1 MKAKFILG
9 ICLVLVTL
17 TVIDCRKKSPSPQEE
32 SIQQK
37 EILEQPTTEQ
47 AASDKPATE
56 EPKMVEPAWQ
66 AEEPVSVKAGSE
78 QAQPEET
85 EYFAV
90 FMEGKKVGY
99 AIQNRAVAGNKVTT
113 SVELKIT
120 LSRVGVSVSVQ
131 TQASTIETI
140 DGKPLGFELEQALGM
155 MVTKTVGT
163 IDEQGKVTVK
173 TGQQQVE
180 FDWPS
185 GAVMSE
191 GMRLLHLKHGLAEGT
206 TYTAKFFDP
215 SMMQVVDVEVKV
227 GSKQNVDL
235 LGRVVA
241 LTEVQSNISSAQIG
255 ALISTEYYD
264 DKLRLQKS
272 ITPVMGMTIEQVACT
287 KEFALGQIDVLEVV
301 DKMFMVSPEPLDD
314 IGSVRSITYTL
325 SPVRDPAEKVSNGV
339 SQTKET
345 AGLKIPS
352 NDNQK
357 VKWLSNGKVIL
368 TVEPVVAPRG
378 VRFPYHGTDPTALE
392 ALEPT
397 RYVESNQKVIIDLA
411 RRAVGRTKDAAEA
424 ARRIEAFVADYVTDK
439 SLSVGYASAAEVAVS
454 RQGDC
459 TEHAVLTAAMC
470 RAVGIPAQVVTGL
483 AYVSQWRDFKSGF
496 GGHAW
501 VQVYIGDKWVGLD
514 AAFKSAGLGGY
525 DAGHIALAVGS
536 GNPEDFI
543 SLLNTMGRFK
553 IEKVIV
559 LR

>member
-9 ICLVLVTL
+9 ICLVLAAVTA
-17 TVIDCRKKSPSPQEE
+17 TGCREKTPAPQEQ
-32 SIQQK
+32 SMQQM
-37 EILEQPTTEQ
+37 ELSEQSATEQ
-47 AASDKPATE
+47 AASDKSATA
-56 EPKMVEPAWQ
+56 EPMAVKLAQQ

-113 SVELKIT
+113 SVDLKIT
-120 LSRVGVSVSVQ
+120 LSRIGVSVSVQ
-131 TQASTIETI
+131 TRVITIETI

-191 GMRLLHLKHGLAEGT
+191 GMRLLHLKHGLREGT
-206 TYTAKFFDP
+206 TYVAKFFDP

-227 GSKQNVDL
+227 GSEQNVDL

-241 LTEVQSNISSAQIG
+241 LTEVQSSISSAQLG
-255 ALISTEYYD
+255 TLISTEYYD

-272 ITPVMGMTIEQVACT
+272 VTPVMGMIIEQVACT
-287 KEFALGQIDVLEVV
+287 KEFALGEIDVLEMV
-301 DKMFMVSPEPLDD
+301 DRMFMASPEPLDD
-314 IGSVRSITYTL
+314 IGSVRSITYYL
-325 SPVRDPAEKVSNGV
+325 SPVTDEVD
-339 SQTKET
+339 
-345 AGLKIPS
+345 LKIPS

-357 VKWLSNGKVIL
+357 VEQLSDGTIIL

-378 VRFPYHGTDPTALE
+378 VRFPYHGTAPTALK

-397 RYVESNQKVIIDLA
+397 RYVESGQKVIIDLA
-411 RRAVGRTKDAAEA
+411 RRAVGRTKDAADA
-424 ARRIEAFVADYVTDK
+424 VRKIETFVAEYVENK
-439 SLSVGYASAAEVAVS
+439 SLSVGYASAAEVAAS

-459 TEHAVLTAAMC
+459 SEFAVLTAAMC
-470 RAVGIPAQVVTGL
+470 RAVGVPAQVVVGV
-483 AYVSQWRDFKSGF
+483 AYVKDFAGHQGF

-501 VQVYIGDKWVGLD
+501 VQAYVGSKWVGLD
-514 AAFKSAGLGGY
+514 AAFKSAGFGGY

-536 GNPEDFI
+536 GNPEDFL
-543 SLLNTMGRFK
+543 SLINTMGQFK
-553 IEKVIV
+553 IDKVIV
-559 LR
+559 EKK

>member
-1 MKAKFILG
+1 MKAKCLLW
-9 ICLVLVTL
+9 ICLVLV
-17 TVIDCRKKSPSPQEE
+17 VINGVSCRKKSPPQDE
-32 SIQQK
+32 SIEQK
-37 EILEQPTTEQ
+37 EVPEQPSTEQ
-47 AASDKPATE
+47 AAPDKSATE
-56 EPKMVEPAWQ
+56 EPMAVNSAQQ
-66 AEEPVSVKAGSE
+66 AKAPVSVKAGSE
-78 QAQPEET
+78 QARSEET

-90 FMEGKKVGY
+90 FMEGRKVGY

-120 LSRVGVSVSVQ
+120 LSRAGVSVSVR

-173 TGQQQVE
+173 TGQQQEE

-255 ALISTEYYD
+255 ALMSTEYYD

-272 ITPVMGMTIEQVACT
+272 VTPVMGMTIEQVACT
-287 KEFALGQIDVLEVV
+287 KEFALGEIDVLEMV
-301 DKMFMVSPEPLDD
+301 DKMFMASPEPLGDV
-314 IGSVRSITYTL
+314 GSARSITYYL
-325 SPVRDPAEKVSNGV
+325 SPVTDEFD
-339 SQTKET
+339 
-345 AGLKIPS
+345 LKIPS

-357 VKWLSNGKVIL
+357 VEQLSEGTIIL
-368 TVEPVVAPRG
+368 TVEPVAAPGG
-378 VRFPYHGTDPTALE
+378 VRFPYHGTDLTALE

-411 RRAVGRTKDAAEA
+411 RRAVGRTKDAADA
-424 ARRIEAFVADYVTDK
+424 VRKIEAFVAEYVEGK
-439 SLSVGYASAAEVAVS
+439 SLSVGYASAAEVAAS

-459 TEHAVLTAAMC
+459 SEFAVLTAAMC
-470 RAVGIPAQVVTGL
+470 RAVGIPAQVVVGV
-483 AYVSQWRDFKSGF
+483 AYVKDFAGHQGF
-496 GGHAW
+496 GGHARW
-501 VQVYIGDKWVGLD
+501 
-514 AAFKSAGLGGY
+514 
-525 DAGHIALAVGS
+525 
-536 GNPEDFI
+536 
-543 SLLNTMGRFK
+543 
-553 IEKVIV
+553 
-559 LR
+559 

>member
-9 ICLVLVTL
+9 ICLVLAAVTAMG
-17 TVIDCRKKSPSPQEE
+17 CRKKMPAPQEE
-32 SIQQK
+32 SIQQ
-37 EILEQPTTEQ
+37 EEVLEQPTAEQ

-56 EPKMVEPAWQ
+56 EPKIVEPAWQ

-85 EYFAV
+85 EYFAI

-113 SVELKIT
+113 SMELKIT
-120 LSRVGVSVSVQ
+120 LSRVGVSVSVR

-191 GMRLLHLKHGLAEGT
+191 GMRLLHLKHGLTEGT

-227 GSKQNVDL
+227 GPKQNVDL

-241 LTEVQSNISSAQIG
+241 LTEVQSNVSSAQIG
-255 ALISTEYYD
+255 TLISTEYYD

-272 ITPVMGMTIEQVACT
+272 VTPVMGMTIEQVACT
-287 KEFALGQIDVLEVV
+287 KEFALGEIDVLEMV
-301 DKMFMVSPEPLDD
+301 DKMFMASPEPLGDV
-314 IGSVRSITYTL
+314 GSARSITYYL
-325 SPVRDPAEKVSNGV
+325 SPVTDEVD
-339 SQTKET
+339 
-345 AGLKIPS
+345 LKIPS
-352 NDNQK
+352 SDNQK
-357 VKWLSNGKVIL
+357 VEQLSGGTIIL

-378 VRFPYHGTDPTALE
+378 VRFPYHGTDPTALK

-397 RYVESNQKVIIDLA
+397 RYVESGQKVIIDLA
-411 RRAVGRTKDAAEA
+411 RRAVGRTKDAADA
-424 ARRIEAFVADYVTDK
+424 VRKIEAFVAEYVENK
-439 SLSVGYASAAEVAVS
+439 SLSVGYASAAEVAAS

-459 TEHAVLTAAMC
+459 SEFAVLTAAMC
-470 RAVGIPAQVVTGL
+470 RAVGVPAQVVVGV
-483 AYVSQWRDFKSGF
+483 AYVKDFAGHQGF

-501 VQVYIGDKWVGLD
+501 VQAYVGSKWVGLD
-514 AAFKSAGLGGY
+514 AAFKATGRGGY

-536 GNPEDFI
+536 GNPEDFLN
-543 SLLNTMGRFK
+543 LLNTMGQFK
-553 IEKVIV
+553 IDKVIV
-559 LR
+559 EKR

>member
-9 ICLVLVTL
+9 ICLVLVAVTAMG
-17 TVIDCRKKSPSPQEE
+17 CRKKTPAPQEE

-37 EILEQPTTEQ
+37 EVLEQPTAEQ
-47 AASDKPATE
+47 AAPDKPATE
-56 EPKMVEPAWQ
+56 EPKIVEPAWQ

-113 SVELKIT
+113 SVDLKIT
-120 LSRVGVSVSVQ
+120 LSRIGVSVSVK
-131 TQASTIETI
+131 TKAITIETI
-140 DGKPLGFELEQALGM
+140 GGKPLGFELEQALGM

-173 TGQQQVE
+173 TGQQQEE

-191 GMRLLHLKHGLAEGT
+191 GMRLLHLKHGLTEGT
-206 TYTAKFFDP
+206 TYTTKFFDP

-227 GSKQNVDL
+227 GPKQNVDL
-235 LGRVVA
+235 LCRVVA
-241 LTEVQSNISSAQIG
+241 LTEVQSNISSAQMG
-255 ALISTEYYD
+255 TLISTEYYD

-272 ITPVMGMTIEQVACT
+272 VTPVMGMTIEQVACT
-287 KEFALGQIDVLEVV
+287 KEFALGEIDVLEMV
-301 DKMFMVSPEPLDD
+301 DKMFMASPEPLGDV
-314 IGSVRSITYTL
+314 GSARSITYYL
-325 SPVRDPAEKVSNGV
+325 SPVTDEVD
-339 SQTKET
+339 
-345 AGLKIPS
+345 LKIPS

-357 VKWLSNGKVIL
+357 VEQLSGGTITL

-378 VRFPYHGTDPTALE
+378 VRFPYHGTNPTALE

-397 RYVESNQKVIIDLA
+397 RYVESGQKVIIDLA
-411 RRAVGRTKDAAEA
+411 RRAVGRTKDAADA
-424 ARRIEAFVADYVTDK
+424 VRKIEAFVAEYVENT
-439 SLSVGYASAAEVAVS
+439 SLSVGYASAAEVAAS

-459 TEHAVLTAAMC
+459 SEFAVLTAAMC
-470 RAVGIPAQVVTGL
+470 RAVGVPAQVVVGV
-483 AYVSQWRDFKSGF
+483 AYVKDFAGHQGF

-501 VQVYIGDKWVGLD
+501 VQAYVGSKWFGLD
-514 AAFKSAGLGGY
+514 AAFKSAGFGGY

-536 GNPEDFI
+536 GNPEDFL
-543 SLLNTMGRFK
+543 SLLNTMGQFK
-553 IEKVIV
+553 IDKVIV
-559 LR
+559 EKR

>member
-1 MKAKFILG
+1 VKLIMKAKSILG
-9 ICLVLVTL
+9 ICLLLV
-17 TVIDCRKKSPSPQEE
+17 VINAVGCRKKTPPPPEDST
-32 SIQQK
+32 QQV
-37 EILEQPTTEQ
+37 ETFEPAEQI
-47 AASDKPATE
+47 ASYKPAGRA
-56 EPKMVEPAWQ
+56 VES
-66 AEEPVSVKAGSE
+66 VSVKAGSE
-78 QAQPEET
+78 QAPPEET
-85 EYFAV
+85 EYFAL

-120 LSRVGVSVSVQ
+120 LSRMGVSVSVQ
-131 TQASTIETI
+131 TKAVTIETI
-140 DGKPLGFELEQALGM
+140 EGKPLGFELEQALGM
-155 MVTKTVGT
+155 MVTKTIGT

-206 TYTAKFFDP
+206 TYTAKLFDP

-227 GSKQNVDL
+227 GPEQNVDL

-255 ALISTEYYD
+255 SLVSTEYYD
-264 DKLRLQKS
+264 DNLRLQKS
-272 ITPVMGMTIEQVACT
+272 ITPVMGMTVEQLACT

-301 DKMFMVSPEPLDD
+301 DKMFMASPEPLDD

-325 SPVRDPAEKVSNGV
+325 SPVRDAAEKVSNGV

-357 VKWLSNGKVIL
+357 VKRLSDGTIIL

-378 VRFPYHGTDPTALE
+378 VRFPYKGTDPAALE

-397 RYVESNQKVIIDLA
+397 RYVESDQKVIIDLA
-411 RRAVGRTKDAAEA
+411 RQAVGDTSDAAEA
-424 ARRIEAFVADYVTDK
+424 ARRIEAFVADYVADK

-454 RQGDC
+454 KQGDC
-459 TEHAVLTAAMC
+459 SEHAVLTAALC

-483 AYVSQWRDFKSGF
+483 AYVSKWGTFENGF

-501 VQVYIGDKWVGLD
+501 VQVYLGDKWVGLD
-514 AAFKSAGLGGY
+514 AAFRGTGRGGY
-525 DAGHIALAVGS
+525 DAGHIALAAGK
-536 GNPEDFI
+536 GNPEDF
-543 SLLNTMGRFK
+543 LNLVNTMGLFK
-553 IEKVIV
+553 IEKVTV
-559 LR
+559 NKR

>member
-1 MKAKFILG
+1 MKTKYLLW
-9 ICLVLVTL
+9 ICLVSAILAGVG
-17 TVIDCRKKSPSPQEE
+17 CRKKSPSPQEVSKPKVE
-32 SIQQK
+32 LSEQTTAKQAV
-37 EILEQPTTEQ
+37 LEKPAQE
-47 AASDKPATE
+47 AASVKTG
-56 EPKMVEPAWQ
+56 VEQTPL
-66 AEEPVSVKAGSE
+66 
-78 QAQPEET
+78 EET
-85 EYFAV
+85 EYFAL

-120 LSRVGVSVSVQ
+120 LSRMGVSVSVQ
-131 TQASTIETI
+131 TKASTIETI
-140 DGKPLGFELEQALGM
+140 EGKPIGFELEQALGM

-173 TGQQQVE
+173 TGQQQTE

-191 GMRLLHLKHGLAEGT
+191 GMRLLHLKHGLTEDT
-206 TYTAKFFDP
+206 TYIAKFFDP

-227 GSKQNVDL
+227 GPKQNVDL

-255 ALISTEYYD
+255 SLISTEYYD
-264 DKLRLQKS
+264 DNLLLQKS
-272 ITPVMGMTIEQVACT
+272 ITPVMGMTVEQVACT

-301 DKMFMVSPEPLDD
+301 DKMFMASPEPLSDV
-314 IGSVRSITYTL
+314 GSARSITYYL
-325 SPVRDPAEKVSNGV
+325 SPVTDEVD
-339 SQTKET
+339 
-345 AGLKIPS
+345 LKIPS

-357 VKWLSNGKVIL
+357 VQRLSNGKVIL
-368 TVEPVVAPRG
+368 TVEPVLAPRE
-378 VRFPYHGTDPTALE
+378 VRFPYKGNDPVALE

-397 RYVESNQKVIIDLA
+397 RYVESDRQVIIDLA

-439 SLSVGYASAAEVAVS
+439 SLSVGYASAVEVADS

-459 TEHAVLTAAMC
+459 SEHAVLAAALC
-470 RAVGIPAQVVTGL
+470 RSVGIPAQVVTGL
-483 AYVSQWRDFKSGF
+483 AYVPQWRTVQNGF

-501 VQVYIGDKWVGLD
+501 VQVYLGDKWVGLD
-514 AAFKSAGLGGY
+514 AAFRGADLGGY
-525 DAGHIALAVGS
+525 DAGHIALAVGN
-536 GNPEDFI
+536 GNPEDF
-543 SLLNTMGRFK
+543 LNLVNTMGQFK
-553 IEKVIV
+553 IDKVTV

>member
-1 MKAKFILG
+1 MKTKYLLW
-9 ICLVLVTL
+9 ICLVS
-17 TVIDCRKKSPSPQEE
+17 VILAGVGCRRKSPPPQEVSKPKVE
-32 SIQQK
+32 LSEQTTAKQAV
-37 EILEQPTTEQ
+37 LE
-47 AASDKPATE
+47 KPAQE
-56 EPKMVEPAWQ
+56 A
-66 AEEPVSVKAGSE
+66 VSVKAEAE

-85 EYFAV
+85 EYFAL

-120 LSRVGVSVSVQ
+120 LSRMGVSVSVK
-131 TQASTIETI
+131 TKAITIETI

-155 MVTKTVGT
+155 MVTKTIGT
-163 IDEQGKVTVK
+163 VDEQGKVTVK
-173 TGQQQVE
+173 TGQQQE
-180 FDWPS
+180 DFDWPS

-191 GMRLLHLKHGLAEGT
+191 GMRLLHLKYGLAEGT
-206 TYTAKFFDP
+206 TYTAKLFDP

-241 LTEVQSNISSAQIG
+241 LTEVQSNVSSAQIG
-255 ALISTEYYD
+255 SLISAEYYD

-287 KEFALGQIDVLEVV
+287 KEFALGQNDVLEVV
-301 DKMFMVSPEPLDD
+301 DKMFMASPEPLSDV
-314 IGSVRSITYTL
+314 SSARSITYYL
-325 SPVRDPAEKVSNGV
+325 RPVTDEVD
-339 SQTKET
+339 
-345 AGLKIPS
+345 LKIPS

-357 VKWLSNGKVIL
+357 VEQLGGGTIIL
-368 TVEPVVAPRG
+368 TVEPVAAPG
-378 VRFPYHGTDPTALE
+378 GLRFPYKGNNPAVLK

-397 RYVESNQKVIIDLA
+397 RYVESGQKVIIDLA
-411 RRAVGRTKDAAEA
+411 RRAVGDTSDAAEA
-424 ARRIEAFVADYVTDK
+424 ARRIEAFVADYVADK

-459 TEHAVLTAAMC
+459 SEHAVLAAALC

-483 AYVSQWRDFKSGF
+483 AYVSQWSTFQNGF

-501 VQVYIGDKWVGLD
+501 VQVYLGDKWVGLD
-514 AAFKSAGLGGY
+514 AAFKGAGLGGY
-525 DAGHIALAVGS
+525 DAGHIALAIGN
-536 GNPEDFI
+536 GNPEDF
-543 SLLNTMGRFK
+543 LNLVNTMGQFK
-553 IEKVIV
+553 IDKVTV

>member
-1 MKAKFILG
+1 MKAKYLLW
-9 ICLVLVTL
+9 ICLVLV
-17 TVIDCRKKSPSPQEE
+17 VINAVGCRKKSPAPPEE

-37 EILEQPTTEQ
+37 EVLEQPSTEQ
-47 AASDKPATE
+47 AAPDKPARQ
-56 EPKMVEPAWQ
+56 EPKMVKPARQ

-90 FMEGKKVGY
+90 LMEGKKVGY

-120 LSRVGVSVSVQ
+120 LSRMGVSVSVR

-155 MVTKTVGT
+155 MVTKTIGT
-163 IDEQGKVTVK
+163 VDEQGKVIAK

-191 GMRLLHLKHGLAEGT
+191 GMRLLLLKYGLAEGT
-206 TYTAKFFDP
+206 TYTVKLFDP
-215 SMMQVVDVEVKV
+215 SMMQVFDVEVKV
-227 GSKQNVDL
+227 GPKQNVDL

-241 LTEVQSNISSAQIG
+241 LTEVQSNVSSAQIG
-255 ALISTEYYD
+255 SLISTEYYD

-272 ITPVMGMTIEQVACT
+272 ITPVMGMTIEQIACT
-287 KEFALGQIDVLEVV
+287 KEFALGEIDVLEVV
-301 DKMFMVSPEPLDD
+301 DKMFMVSPEPLGDV
-314 IGSVRSITYTL
+314 GSARSITYYL
-325 SPVRDPAEKVSNGV
+325 SPVTDEVD
-339 SQTKET
+339 
-345 AGLKIPS
+345 LKIPS

-357 VKWLSNGKVIL
+357 VEQLSDGTIIL
-368 TVEPVVAPRG
+368 TVEPVVAPTG
-378 VRFPYHGTDPTALE
+378 VRFPYKGNDPAALE

-411 RRAVGRTKDAAEA
+411 RQAVGDTGDAAES
-424 ARRIEAFVADYVTDK
+424 ARRIEAFVADYIEDK
-439 SLSVGYASAAEVAVS
+439 SLSIGYASAAEVAVS

-459 TEHAVLTAAMC
+459 SEHAVLTVALC

-483 AYVSQWRDFKSGF
+483 AYVSQWGTFQNGF

-501 VQVYIGDKWVGLD
+501 VQVYLGDQWVGLD
-514 AAFKSAGLGGY
+514 AAFKGADLGGY
-525 DAGHIALAVGS
+525 DPGHIALAVGS
-536 GNPEDFI
+536 GNPEDFLN
-543 SLLNTMGRFK
+543 LLNTLGQFK
-553 IEKVIV
+553 IEKVV
-559 LR
+559 VNE